1 MGNGAVWYRGS
12 VEWMS
17 VVVQVGGTSY
27 QQEVREAKE
36 GETGEKRTG
45 KRRYVRGD
53 WWRLVREGEE
63 RWRWR

>member
-1 MGNGAVWYRGS
+1 MWIDGEWRGLVQGS

-45 KRRYVRGD
+45 KRRCVRG
-53 WWRLVREGEE
+53 RLVIEGEE